1 MNQRTIFFI
10 IRSSINIGSVAM
22 ISILLGSCATVQR
35 LRFQQPTA
43 SLEGVEITGIGL
55 KGGSLRLLLD
65 VYNPNSYDIHTVRV
79 DAGLDIEDVH
89 FGDARIDERIT
100 LAQSSTTR
108 VPVPVRFTWEGVGAG
123 ARGLLGHGSVR
134 YVLDSTIYVDTP
146 LGDRRIMIQTS
157 GEVPLRDLVR

>member
-1 MNQRTIFFI
+1 
-10 IRSSINIGSVAM
+10 M

-89 FGDARIDERIT
+89 
-100 LAQSSTTR
+100 LATQGSTNASR
-108 VPVPVRFTWEGVGAG
+108 SPSRQLHACPSRFDL
-123 ARGLLGHGSVR
+123 RGRGWGPAHG
-134 YVLDSTIYVDTP
+134 
-146 LGDRRIMIQTS
+146 GC
-157 GEVPLRDLVR
+157 